1 MGIFKNVI
9 NQIKEGIKSD
19 LNDTKT
25 LSSEEKKLDSILKE
39 AAKDANVKLIP
50 EDKNGGRYHID
61 VTLSN
66 GKPLSYYGKLL
77 YTCDCGD
84 DEPFIN
90 VFFSSYTM
98 ANKDNRNTI
107 NDKLTEWRK
116 NEYGRQYDIIYGESS
131 NDEIMFIIKGLG
143 YFGHIPAVP
152 SKHSD
157 FNYDE
162 ILKRGGQDEADK
174 RFYEF
179 LVKKSSGYTTVMIK
193 SLEHSIA
200 CGHKWPRN
208 PTELKREY
216 PIKMKKIL
224 ENVAERKGWILS
236 PKSEYNYFHLKE
248 YNIGSISIRYSS
260 DFCNPT
266 VDIEFISLSF
276 DDEIKADHAG
286 DEIVK
291 SPLAKE
297 LKVFVVNKI
306 AIKLKKTVAIQNIND
321 EEECIVCIQNE
332 IQNLIN
338 SVVAIRDNV
347 QKFPTEDEVEAR
359 RKEQEARIAQLQAE
373 EQSTSSYSS
382 SRSSNSDKEDSER
395 RARERKEEAER
406 RARERQAEADHK
418 KREKERI
425 EREKDKIRRN
435 IEQIEWQIRNRQR
448 QIADMQLSIKHP
460 NKSANAKKS
469 TRADI
474 ANFRR
479 LLDTEKERLRKEKE
493 RLRAVK

>member
-1 MGIFKNVI
+1 M
-9 NQIKEGIKSD
+9 
-19 LNDTKT
+19 
-25 LSSEEKKLDSILKE
+25 KE
-39 AAKDANVKLIP
+39 AAKDADVKLIP
-50 EDKNGGRYHID
+50 EDKNGGRYYID

-179 LVKKSSGYTTVMIK
+179 LVKKLSGYTTVMIK

-297 LKVFVVNKI
+297 LEVFVVNKI
-306 AIKLKKTVAIQNIND
+306 AIKLKKTVAIQNIDD

-359 RKEQEARIAQLQAE
+359 RKEQEAREAAYRQMMAEKAAEEEQERREREEAARIAQLQAE

-406 RARERQAEADHK
+406 RARERQAEADCK

-425 EREKDKIRRN
+425 EKEKNIIKGHIESIERDIRGYQLR
-435 IEQIEWQIRNRQR
+435 IEDLQR
-448 QIADMQLSIKHP
+448 YIKNP
-460 NKSANAKKS
+460 NTSANAKKS
-469 TRADI
+469 ARESI
-474 ANFRR
+474 ERFRQSQNFA
-479 LLDTEKERLRKEKE
+479 KERLRAEKE